1 MKKIKLLKKHKKES
15 SKWLS
20 RHLKDEYVL
29 KSKKEGFRSRSSYKL
44 IQIDEKFNFLKTRKK
59 ILDLGCAPGGW
70 MQVARKF
77 CSQNTLILGID
88 KLPIEPIK
96 GTFFFKG
103 DIYDDE
109 ILRYIK
115 IFFKSKIDL
124 LVSDMSPNVTG
135 NKMVDHLRII
145 SLVER
150 VMELTNEILEKEGI
164 IVLKIFQGGM
174 QGDLKDKMK
183 SSLSKIKSFKPKASR
198 KESPEL
204 YIIAKKK

>member
-1 MKKIKLLKKHKKES
+1 MKKIKFLKKHKKES

-20 RHLKDEYVL
+20 RHFNDEYVI

-44 IQIDEKFNFLKTRKK
+44 IQIEEKFNFLKTRKK
-59 ILDLGCAPGGW
+59 ILDIGCAPGGW
-70 MQVARKF
+70 MQVARKL
-77 CSQNTLILGID
+77 CSQNTIILGID
-88 KLPIEPIK
+88 KLPIEPIQ

-109 ILRYIK
+109 VLKYIK
-115 IFFKSKIDL
+115 TFFKSKIDL

-135 NKMVDHLRII
+135 NKMIDHLRII

-150 VMELTNEILEKEGI
+150 VMELTDEILENDGF

-174 QGDLKDKMK
+174 QGELKDKMK
-183 SSLSKIKSFKPKASR
+183 SSLTKIKSFKPKASR

>member
-20 RHLKDEYVL
+20 RHFNDEYVL
-29 KSKKEGFRSRSSYKL
+29 KSKKDGFRSRSSYKL

-88 KLPIEPIK
+88 KLSIEPIK

-109 ILRYIK
+109 ILKYIK